1 MEIKLNI
8 KLNPNSISSHF
19 AQLGDNFIDNLEK
32 TVDTKTYA
40 KKLSELSQ
48 MNAIFINQELV
59 GLVAFYES
67 TEKKEIF
74 ISHVGV
80 TPIWR
85 NNGFASKLV
94 NSVISQSHGFRIR
107 LEVFEENLAA
117 RKLYESLNFRVS
129 GIFESK
135 LTMERLR

>member
-8 KLNPNSISSHF
+8 KLNPNSISSHLS
-19 AQLGDNFIDNLEK
+19 QLGDNFIDNLEK
-32 TVDTKTYA
+32 VVNTETYA

-48 MNAIFINQELV
+48 MNAVFINQDLV
-59 GLVAFYES
+59 GLIAFYES
-67 TEKKEIF
+67 TDKKEIF

-80 TPIWR
+80 VPIWR
-85 NNGFASKLV
+85 NNGIASMLV
-94 NSVISQSHGFRIR
+94 KSVISESDGSRIL

-129 GIFESK
+129 AIFKSK
-135 LTMERLR
+135 LTMERL